1 MDEPKTKRTYTRK
14 KATDAEREA
23 RIEKALAKARTAKV
37 ELPPNFTPADDEYN
51 NNQRDIEDATN
62 ANLARHYERLKQQEA
77 K

>member
-37 ELPPNFTPADDEYN
+37 ELPPCFTEVEAEYADN
-51 NNQRDIEDATN
+51 HRDIEDATN